1 MRFGLILL
9 LLAMLALAYVLW
21 GGAVPPEFI
30 LQRRLLRLG
39 AMVAGGC
46 CIALSSILF
55 QTVARNRILT
65 PAVMGYEAVYL
76 LFQALLI
83 LAFGAESLRT
93 LGAAGN
99 MVLSVLVMLGWSVG
113 LHVCLLR
120 RRGTDISL
128 LLLAGL
134 VLTLVITSFTQFV
147 QLRISP
153 GEFAIFQS
161 FAQMSFDGITGV
173 QLALAAMAVCFPA
186 ALLVRRMAVLDVV
199 AMGREQALSLG
210 VDHGRETALILG
222 LIALL
227 TAASTSLIGPSVF
240 MGVFVANIAYQ
251 LAGSHH
257 HRRTLPIGCLIAV
270 AAALLAELLVQH
282 LFQFATSVGLL
293 INLTCGIY
301 FLLLILRKRSVS

>member
-1 MRFGLILL
+1 MRLGLILL
-9 LLAMLALAYVLW
+9 LLVILALAYILW

-46 CIALSSILF
+46 CIAMAAILF

-76 LFQALLI
+76 LFQAVLI
-83 LAFGAESLRT
+83 LG
-93 LGAAGN
+93 LGAASLRSLGAVGN
-99 MVLSVLVMLGWSVG
+99 MALSVLVMLGWSAA
-113 LHVCLLR
+113 LHFWVLR
-120 RRGTDISL
+120 RRGTDIGL
-128 LLLAGL
+128 LLLSGL
-134 VLTLVITSFTQFV
+134 VLTLVITSVTQFV

-161 FAQMSFDGITGV
+161 FAQMSFDGVTGV
-173 QLALAAMAVCFPA
+173 QLGLAVLAAGLGAVILMLRTP
-186 ALLVRRMAVLDVV
+186 VLDVM

-210 VDHGRETALILG
+210 VDHGKETALILG
-222 LIALL
+222 LIAVL
-227 TAASTSLIGPSVF
+227 TAAATSLIGPSVF

-251 LAGSHH
+251 LAGSHRH
-257 HRRTLPIGCLIAV
+257 SRTLPIGCLIGVTAMLV
-270 AAALLAELLVQH
+270 AELLVQH
-282 LFQFATSVGLL
+282 LFQFSTSVGLL

-301 FLLLILRKRSVS
+301 FLLLILRKRSIS